1 MPETQAWK
9 WLMFIMLPLTGCT
22 IPLTAE
28 MLQALKND
36 PASMCVIAKA
46 QGGAGGMAITP
57 VPIPSGGYGSADLV
71 ICRTNEPGSK
81 IVLDEKGALT
91 IEHGRGATQ

>member
-1 MPETQAWK
+1 MKKLLAI
-9 WLMFIMLPLTGCT
+9 LGSVLFLGGCS

-28 MLQALKND
+28 MLQVLKDD
-36 PASMCVIAKA
+36 PASMCIIAKA
-46 QGGAGGMAITP
+46 QGGVGGVAIAP

-81 IVLDEKGALT
+81 IVLDEKGGLT
-91 IEHGRGATQ
+91 IEHGRGTAQ